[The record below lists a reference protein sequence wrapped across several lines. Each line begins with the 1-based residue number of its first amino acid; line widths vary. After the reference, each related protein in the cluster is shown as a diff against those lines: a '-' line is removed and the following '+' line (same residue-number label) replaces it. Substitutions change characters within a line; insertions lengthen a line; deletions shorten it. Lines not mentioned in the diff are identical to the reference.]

1 MKARTI
7 LATLQLRQARTQ
19 ELVEYADWYR
29 AALAAGKGDPYT
41 ANSWRAFGNHAGGL
55 AGAALTLYTP

>member
-7 LATLQLRQARTQ
+7 HATLQLRQARTQ
-19 ELVEYADWYR
+19 ELVEYAGWYQ
-29 AALAAGKGDPYT
+29 AALADGKGDPYT
-41 ANSWRAFGNHAGGL
+41 ADSWRSSGNHAGDL